1 MDKVTVSSPRK
12 KIGDMLVEAGLI
24 SPEQLASAL
33 DLSRKQHRKVGELLV
48 EQKLIPP
55 AALLNFLS
63 HQLNVPIVDLQRV
76 QIRPDAMR
84 LIPEETARRYNV
96 LPLELVDQTLTV
108 AMDDPQ
114 NLDVLEALR
123 ALTKRRLRPVIAMPP
138 DILGAINLHYRD
150 VTEIVQQV
158 RQFTDTP
165 GQALPESSI
174 SAEIIAQTPIA
185 RTVELIV
192 NQAVRD
198 RASDIHIE
206 PQRDHLRVRFRIDGI
221 LHDTLRLPLNVHGP
235 LITRIKVL
243 ANMNIAERR
252 RPQDGQMTTRVG
264 GTEIDVRVASM
275 ESTNGEMMVLRVLD
289 KSFSFIQLTELG
301 LRPEIMLAYTRTLRA
316 PFGMVLLAGPTGS
329 GKTTTLYASVNQ
341 LDHVENNIVTI
352 EDPVEYRIDN
362 INQVQINA
370 LADITFA
377 TGLRALMRLDPD
389 IILVGE
395 IRDEGTAQIAVQ
407 SALTGHLVLSSIHAN
422 DAPGALFRLAD
433 LEVDSFLLTSA
444 VIGVLAQRLVR
455 RVCPHCRVLREGPI
469 EERFAYEQEMGETR
483 AEFYYGAGCNFC
495 AGTGYLGRMG
505 VHELLVVSEPVRA
518 LLLRHASHGEVRAQA
533 IADGMVP
540 MRRDGMLKVRDG
552 QTTPYEIIRNVYSI
566 GIDEV
571 C

>member
-1 MDKVTVSSPRK
+1 
-12 KIGDMLVEAGLI
+12 
-24 SPEQLASAL
+24 
-33 DLSRKQHRKVGELLV
+33 
-48 EQKLIPP
+48 
-55 AALLNFLS
+55 
-63 HQLNVPIVDLQRV
+63 
-76 QIRPDAMR
+76 
-84 LIPEETARRYNV
+84 
-96 LPLELVDQTLTV
+96 
-108 AMDDPQ
+108 
-114 NLDVLEALR
+114 
-123 ALTKRRLRPVIAMPP
+123 
-138 DILGAINLHYRD
+138 
-150 VTEIVQQV
+150 
-158 RQFTDTP
+158 
-165 GQALPESSI
+165 
-174 SAEIIAQTPIA
+174 
-185 RTVELIV
+185 
-192 NQAVRD
+192 
-198 RASDIHIE
+198 
-206 PQRDHLRVRFRIDGI
+206 
-221 LHDTLRLPLNVHGP
+221 
-235 LITRIKVL
+235 
-243 ANMNIAERR
+243 
-252 RPQDGQMTTRVG
+252 
-264 GTEIDVRVASM
+264 
-275 ESTNGEMMVLRVLD
+275 MVLRVLD

-301 LRPEIMLAYTRTLRA
+301 LRPEIMLAYTRALRA

-341 LDHVENNIVTI
+341 LDHIENNIMTI

-422 DAPGALFRLAD
+422 DAPGALFRLMD

-469 EERFAYEQEMGETR
+469 EERLAYEQEIGESR

-505 VHELLVVSEPVRA
+505 VHELLVVSESVRA
-518 LLLRHASHGEVRAQA
+518 LLLRHASHGEVRAQC
-533 IADGMVP
+533 IVDGMVP

-566 GIDEV
+566 GINGA
-571 C
+571 